1 MAYFCIVEIKN
12 AKIPNNNTKSK
23 IRIYYH
29 QKNYITK
36 ISKVKQY
43 KILLLYLMLTLLTGK
58 TMPRLRVFVKGL
70 QARSKTAV
78 LCFSTTLST
87 IHLHKKTK
95 SNRIRRTLKDS
106 EKGSTKFSYFL

>member
-43 KILLLYLMLTLLTGK
+43 KILLLYLMLIALTGMK
-58 TMPRLRVFVKGL
+58 MQRQTVFVRG
-70 QARSKTAV
+70 
-78 LCFSTTLST
+78 
-87 IHLHKKTK
+87 
-95 SNRIRRTLKDS
+95 
-106 EKGSTKFSYFL
+106 

>member
-23 IRIYYH
+23 IRTYYH

-43 KILLLYLMLTLLTGK
+43 KILLLYLMLTLSTGRIMQRRK
-58 TMPRLRVFVKGL
+58 TFASG
-70 QARSKTAV
+70 
-78 LCFSTTLST
+78 
-87 IHLHKKTK
+87 
-95 SNRIRRTLKDS
+95 
-106 EKGSTKFSYFL
+106 